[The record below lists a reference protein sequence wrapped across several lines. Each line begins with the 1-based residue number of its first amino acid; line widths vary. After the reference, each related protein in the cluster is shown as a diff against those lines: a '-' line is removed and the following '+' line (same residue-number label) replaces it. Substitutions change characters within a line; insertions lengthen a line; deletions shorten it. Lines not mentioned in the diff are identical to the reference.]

1 MEQSTMSISCV
12 CACAHVISVSLCV
25 MDDDVACLAS
35 VITPCI
41 SRCARI
47 WFTDASASC
56 SFASMIWVAIATDP
70 YFATSSLF
78 VIHRRDP
85 NWRCLFFCLICRKNS
100 ECLQAPS
107 HEAHCSMRIWSF
119 ALTVS
124 VCTSTSTLNFHRCVW
139 ASSPT
144 TPNLAKICH
153 DAQRRHSKIAWIGTI
168 VCKVK
173 CLSDYNR

>member
-107 HEAHCSMRIWSF
+107 HEAHCSMRTWSF
-119 ALTVS
+119 ALS
-124 VCTSTSTLNFHRCVW
+124 LCALRPARWISTGVFGPQVQQPLKPACKLQRSW
-139 ASSPT
+139 AHHKT
-144 TPNLAKICH
+144 
-153 DAQRRHSKIAWIGTI
+153 IAWHDLRS
-168 VCKVK
+168 VQA
-173 CLSDYNR
+173 NNP